1 MNSALSDS
9 SGSPNLP
16 PPSTATRQG
25 GEKPSN
31 DRENN
36 SSFFDHPAAP
46 STGQIDA
53 ILSRLTSYAGADVGA
68 DPPIPPAKIAAS
80 LDHTN
85 QEIKE
90 SIKSIQRDDDAAV
103 PLAQICADLKGMN
116 AAIKGSLKTPPNTKD
131 VPMHPS
137 QIATGF
143 HEMEIAMKE
152 NDKDANN
159 SGSGTDPTLLPS
171 QMAALAEEMVEED
184 DG

>member
-1 MNSALSDS
+1 
-9 SGSPNLP
+9 
-16 PPSTATRQG
+16 
-25 GEKPSN
+25 
-31 DRENN
+31 
-36 SSFFDHPAAP
+36 
-46 STGQIDA
+46 
-53 ILSRLTSYAGADVGA
+53 
-68 DPPIPPAKIAAS
+68 
-80 LDHTN
+80 
-85 QEIKE
+85 
-90 SIKSIQRDDDAAV
+90 
-103 PLAQICADLKGMN
+103 MN